1 MTPSAPANAAS
12 QLRRRRCISW
22 AIEAEGVATGA
33 SIEPSCFSESVYC
46 LSVLGRCGASARRAV
61 RGVAA
66 AERAHQVDAES
77 EAARAQ
83 LRAQP
88 LGLDHLILAR
98 EHAQVVVE
106 AGAIALAREI
116 VGALRGLE
124 RNLLLGGL
132 ALERPPVRDHVGDLA
147 HRIEQDRKS
156 TRLNSSHQII

>member
-1 MTPSAPANAAS
+1 M
-12 QLRRRRCISW
+12 SW
-22 AIEAEGVATGA
+22 AVEAEGVATGA

-88 LGLDHLILAR
+88 LRLDHLILAR

-124 RNLLLGGL
+124 QIGRHTSELQS
-132 ALERPPVRDHVGDLA
+132 PYDL
-147 HRIEQDRKS
+147 
-156 TRLNSSHQII
+156 

>member
-1 MTPSAPANAAS
+1 
-12 QLRRRRCISW
+12 
-22 AIEAEGVATGA
+22 G
-33 SIEPSCFSESVYC
+33 
-46 LSVLGRCGASARRAV
+46 CGASARRAV
-61 RGVAA
+61 RGVTA

-88 LGLDHLILAR
+88 LRLDHLILAR

-147 HRIEQDRKS
+147 HRIEQRLVVLADRLVEL
-156 TRLNSSHQII
+156 RLLRAQRSARSEEHTSELQSLAYLVCRLLLEKKNHI